1 MARLNRNTTKG
12 RIPTTGEAFPNGV
25 LLDLI
30 RDEQSNELGLLAWDK
45 SKTRIG
51 GQLEYGG
58 RTYVPVEVDPTVLSA
73 LQLPTHSSS
82 CGAPTCE
89 LFGDIYTEL
98 ARYTDLPDPIL
109 SQITSFIFAT
119 WLADRLPRVPLL
131 WIVAPE
137 WADGDVLLQLLA
149 LFCRRSLLL
158 AGDCVAGLWTL
169 PMNLQPTLLL
179 DCLELTVSIQKF
191 LHASS
196 SKSHYFARKGQ
207 TLNFCCAKAVCAQ
220 DSLRDRVLADFALQ
234 INLPPNR
241 KQRPALTPEESQRIA
256 MRFQADLLWYRLKN
270 YHRICTSDIDVSGL
284 TAPKQRLAS
293 SLAACILDD
302 KELQS
307 EIILLL
313 GEQDRENKVERCSGL
328 EVPILEAL
336 LSCCHDG
343 KRSTLRVAEL
353 AEITNAML
361 TRRGE
366 HLQVSPETVGWK
378 LRSLRLRTEP
388 VGSGG
393 KGLWLL
399 ADVRRRIHT
408 LATEYQVSL
417 NTEGALGCIYCSNS
431 MGEGQ
436 LAGSE
441 GVKKAE
447 ALSKA

>member
-1 MARLNRNTTKG
+1 
-12 RIPTTGEAFPNGV
+12 
-25 LLDLI
+25 
-30 RDEQSNELGLLAWDK
+30 
-45 SKTRIG
+45 
-51 GQLEYGG
+51 
-58 RTYVPVEVDPTVLSA
+58 
-73 LQLPTHSSS
+73 
-82 CGAPTCE
+82 
-89 LFGDIYTEL
+89 
-98 ARYTDLPDPIL
+98 
-109 SQITSFIFAT
+109 
-119 WLADRLPRVPLL
+119 
-131 WIVAPE
+131 
-137 WADGDVLLQLLA
+137 
-149 LFCRRSLLL
+149 
-158 AGDCVAGLWTL
+158 
-169 PMNLQPTLLL
+169 MNLQPTLLL
-179 DCLELTVSIQKF
+179 HCMELTAPIQKV

-220 DSLRDRVLADFALQ
+220 DSLHDRVLADFALQ
-234 INLPPNR
+234 IVLPPNR
-241 KQRPALTPEESQRIA
+241 KQCPVLTPEESQRIA

-270 YHRICTSDIDVSGL
+270 YHRIRTSDIDVSGL
-284 TAPKQRLAS
+284 TAAKQRLAS

-302 KELQS
+302 DKLRS
-307 EIILLL
+307 EIVLLL
-313 GEQDRENKVERCSGL
+313 SEQDQENKVDRTSGL

-336 LSCCHDG
+336 LLCCHER

-366 HLQVSPETVGWK
+366 HIQISPETVGWK

-417 NTEGALGCIYCSNS
+417 DPEAALGCIYCSNS
-431 MGEGQ
+431 VGEGQ

-447 ALSKA
+447 TLSKV